1 MTKVTISTV
10 PLMFFCFFQNVV
22 KPKPPAIPPP
32 SSELQ
37 EMNSRL
43 SADPFEGLSDE
54 LILRV
59 FSYLVCDARS
69 LCRCAAVS
77 RRFRDVA
84 WRPQLWRA
92 LSLADPSLTD
102 ARLVALLS
110 LICRQVVSSNL
121 TTVHRQAQWK

>member
-1 MTKVTISTV
+1 
-10 PLMFFCFFQNVV
+10 MFSRFFQNVV

-32 SSELQ
+32 SGELP
-37 EMNSRL
+37 EVNSRL
-43 SADPFEGLSDE
+43 TGTSADPFEALSDE
-54 LILRV
+54 LLLRV

-92 LSLADPSLTD
+92 LSLAPDPSLTD
-102 ARLVALLS
+102 SRLVALLS
-110 LICRQVVSSNL
+110 LICRKVSPTQL
-121 TTVHRQAQWK
+121 